1 MIRKL
6 EKQDI
11 DTVMNIWLESTIKA
25 HSFIP
30 KKYWKDNYN
39 AVKEIYIPMGETFVY
54 EDNQSIKGFTSIINN
69 DFIGAIFV
77 DIAEQGKGIGKEL
90 IDYAIRKYK
99 TLNLS
104 VYKENNKSVQ
114 FYINRGFKIIKEQV
128 NEDSGYDEYLMRKD
142 F

>member
-11 DTVMNIWLESTIKA
+11 DIVMNIWLESTIKA

-39 AVKEIYIPMGETFVY
+39 TVKEIYIPMGETFVY
-54 EDNQSIKGFTSIINN
+54 EDNQSIKGFISIINN

-77 DIAEQGKGIGKEL
+77 DIAEQGNGIGKEL